1 MEPLSNLVQD
11 IIEYAGYTIVEKTDE
26 VIVAKKKKTLK
37 LFIVE
42 DWSFENFEKGL
53 QKLVEIQDEGD
64 YCALIEP
71 SAELGRKKYFHPG

>member
-1 MEPLSNLVQD
+1 MEPLSDLVQD

-53 QKLVEIQDEGD
+53 QKLVEIKDEGD

-71 SAELGRKKYFHPG
+71 SAELGRKKYFHSG